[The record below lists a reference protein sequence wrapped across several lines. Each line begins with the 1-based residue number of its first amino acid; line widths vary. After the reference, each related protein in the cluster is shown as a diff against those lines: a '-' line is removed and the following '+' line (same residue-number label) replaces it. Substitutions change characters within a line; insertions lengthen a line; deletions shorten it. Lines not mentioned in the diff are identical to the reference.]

1 MISRL
6 QGPTRQLVKRA
17 IVDSRGR
24 LAPLI
29 GQASTEQQFSQRFA
43 SGTIADDYWS
53 KTQQQK
59 SFSSMAVDDD
69 EDHFGPMGELFELT
83 RGHEVNQDLV
93 GKTAS
98 IRRVFGPNANAQG
111 LLICGGE
118 ELARHASFDLDYKR
132 ARGWIQNRAIGPAV
146 LSPVIISGMVGALV
160 EAAFPQS
167 VPVTSAMHQARP
179 LIVGQEVLASV
190 QVIGVKHFDR
200 NGEEVSTK
208 AKDFGSHQDG
218 HEIKLMTEV
227 VRTQDN
233 EIISEGSH
241 TVWIPGYLSRNVK

>member
-1 MISRL
+1 MISRI
-6 QGPTRQLVKRA
+6 QYPGRQLAKRVLTKSVARTA
-17 IVDSRGR
+17 IAPANDKLTEERISR
-24 LAPLI
+24 
-29 GQASTEQQFSQRFA
+29 RFA
-43 SGTIADDYWS
+43 SGTIAHDYRS
-53 KTQQQK
+53 NEQQQQ
-59 SFSSMAVDDD
+59 SFSSVAVEGG
-69 EDHFGPMGELFELT
+69 EDHFGPMGELFDLK

-98 IRRVFGPNANAQG
+98 IRRVFGAGANAQG

-118 ELARHASFDLDYKR
+118 ELARHASFDPNYSR

-146 LSPVIISGMVGALV
+146 LSPVIIGGMVGALV

-167 VPVTSAMHQARP
+167 VPVTSSMHQARP
-179 LIVGQEVLASV
+179 LIVGQEVFASV
-190 QVIGVKHFDR
+190 QVTGVKHFDR
-200 NGEEVSTK
+200 NEVSTK

-218 HEIKLMTEV
+218 HEIQLLTEV

-241 TVWIPGYLSRNVK
+241 TVWIPGYLSR